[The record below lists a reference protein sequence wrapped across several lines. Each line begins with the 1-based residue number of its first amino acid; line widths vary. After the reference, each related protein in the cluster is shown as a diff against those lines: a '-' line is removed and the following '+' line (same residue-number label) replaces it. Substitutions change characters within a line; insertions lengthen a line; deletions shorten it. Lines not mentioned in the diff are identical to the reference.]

1 MWPFKK
7 RKILDGVPYD
17 AQHMFINSRT
27 YEELVSLVLSDN
39 IQPSLIPEY
48 VRSTCGCEA
57 WYSKQTRSYQVH
69 HTENCKVDSLRPPA
83 SFNCRNCGAPV
94 WGSLCKYC
102 GTRY

>member
-7 RKILDGVPYD
+7 RKILDGVPYE
-17 AQHMFINSRT
+17 AQDQFINSRT
-27 YEELVSLVLSDN
+27 YEQLISLALSSE
-39 IQPSLIPEY
+39 IPSHSLPKEI
-48 VRSTCGCEA
+48 RASCGCTS
-57 WYSKQTRSYQVH
+57 WYSYHTRSYQIH
-69 HTENCKVDSLRPPA
+69 HTENCKGDSLRPPA